1 MIEQTKKL
9 KILIAG
15 DAEITLRFMSYILTQ
30 NIYTFYIA
38 RNGFEVLEKVKTISP
53 DLISLDSILP
63 RMDGYETCKRLK
75 EDPST
80 KHIPV
85 IMVTSLGDKH
95 STSKALECGANDVIT
110 KPIDRME
117 LMVRV
122 KNLLRIKEL
131 EDFLRWHNEFFEEEV
146 NKRTSPLILTNRQL
160 EESEKKIK
168 EGYIE
173 TIHRLTI
180 IAEYKD
186 ESTAS
191 HIKRVCH
198 YCATLERGLGGS
210 REDIETIFYASP
222 MHDIGKV
229 GIPAEI
235 LLKPSSLNLEEFAL
249 MKTHTTIGSK
259 ILQGS
264 TSNIIKMAERIALS
278 HHERWDGGGY
288 PNSLKGEEIP
298 REGRI
303 MNIADQYDAL
313 RSRRNYKPAFDHEK
327 TVKIISEGDGRTMPS
342 HFDPTAL
349 EVFADFHRQFA
360 EIYEAYGRFE

>member
-1 MIEQTKKL
+1 MIEQTRKL

-15 DAEITLRFMSYILTQ
+15 DAEITLRFMSHILTQ

-38 RNGFEVLEKVKTISP
+38 RNGLEVLEKVKDISP

-63 RMDGYETCKRLK
+63 KIDGYETCKRLK
-75 EDPST
+75 EDPLI
-80 KHIPV
+80 KHIPIVMV
-85 IMVTSLGDKH
+85 IPPNDKH
-95 STSKALECGANDVIT
+95 STIKALECGANDFIT

-131 EDFLRWHNEFFEEEV
+131 EDFLTWHHEFLEEEV
-146 NKRTSPLILTNRQL
+146 NKRTSPLLLTNRQL
-160 EESEKKIK
+160 EESERKIK

-198 YCATLERGLGGS
+198 YCATLEKGLGGS
-210 REDIETIFYASP
+210 KEDVEMIFYASP

-235 LLKPSSLNLEEFAL
+235 LLKPSSLNPEEFAL

-264 TSNIIKMAERIALS
+264 TSNIIKMAESIALS
-278 HHERWDGGGY
+278 HHERWDGSGY

-298 REGRI
+298 KEGRI

-313 RSRRNYKPAFDHEK
+313 RSRRNYKPSFDHEK
-327 TVKIISEGDGRTMPS
+327 ALKIISEGNGRTIPS
-342 HFDPTAL
+342 HFDPTVL
-349 EVFADFHRQFA
+349 EVFKDFHRQFD